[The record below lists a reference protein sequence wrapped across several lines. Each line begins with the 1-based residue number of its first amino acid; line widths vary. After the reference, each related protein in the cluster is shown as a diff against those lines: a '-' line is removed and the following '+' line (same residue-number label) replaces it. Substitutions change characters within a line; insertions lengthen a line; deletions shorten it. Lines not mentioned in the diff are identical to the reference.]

1 MCFFIY
7 FELLTQIDCHDL
19 LNLSYG
25 APNRMDI
32 TNLEFSILYGYCRY
46 KSPYAVYIKTVFKL
60 KMLQ

>member
-1 MCFFIY
+1 M
-7 FELLTQIDCHDL
+7 TQIDCHDL

-32 TNLEFSILYGYCRY
+32 TNLEFSILYDYCRY